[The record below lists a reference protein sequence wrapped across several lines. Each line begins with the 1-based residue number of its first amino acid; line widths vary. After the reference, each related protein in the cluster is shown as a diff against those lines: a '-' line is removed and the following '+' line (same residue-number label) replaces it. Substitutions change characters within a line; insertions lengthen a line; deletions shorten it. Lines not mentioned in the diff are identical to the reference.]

1 MRSSRSRSPPSTHRA
16 CGLSYVTDPQSIY
29 GLAQEI
35 GPLRDTEFSFVGNLN
50 KKPDQLRACTPG
62 SSTTLKCTVP
72 STSPTQVVRVCESS
86 LTLGCGTACRY
97 HESLGNVI
105 VEPGKT
111 VNVQF
116 TCPAARDAGQFGE
129 TGGAYS
135 LYRAMAFG
143 PDGGSK
149 LPDVSCVP

>member
-1 MRSSRSRSPPSTHRA
+1 
-16 CGLSYVTDPQSIY
+16 
-29 GLAQEI
+29 LAQEI
-35 GPLRDTEFSFVGNLN
+35 GPLRDTEFSFVGNL
-50 KKPDQLRACTPG
+50 KTRSDQLRACTPG

-97 HESLGNVI
+97 HESLSNVT

-111 VNVQF
+111 VNVRF
-116 TCPAARDAGQFGE
+116 TCPAARDGGQFGE
-129 TGGAYS
+129 YGGAYS